1 MMALLQRSPGVG
13 ASAPEGNTVHLVA
26 ILRRLLALPAF
37 RRLFA
42 MRVLTQAA
50 DGTLQVGMASYILF
64 SPQSQPDA
72 WAIVTVL
79 AITLLPFS
87 LLGPFVSILLDHWS
101 RRQSAVVVDLI
112 RAGIGVAIAVIVA
125 TGHRTTA
132 SQTALYLLLLVA
144 LSLNRFLLAG
154 LSAGMH
160 HTVPRSEYLNAS
172 AVMPMIGPAGVMVG
186 GGIAAAIRLIGS
198 HYMPTYRADAIIF
211 CDASVIWVAS
221 ALVALGFGRN
231 ALGPDRT
238 DRPIAPGQS
247 VSEVARGMV
256 AAFGHLRRRPPA
268 LLGLVMIACQR
279 FGFGLL
285 SVAVMLMY
293 RNYFHG
299 QAQVNSA
306 LLSFGA
312 WGAATGLGFV
322 LSAALVPPMTRWVG
336 MSATATLLL
345 IATAVVQSA
354 PGSILRPWAL
364 VISGF
369 FIGWFAQS
377 FKICVDTLV
386 QAHVDEDLKGRVFAL
401 YDGIFNAAIVV
412 AAVFGALVL
421 PVTGASH
428 PVFWGMSAGYAVLAL
443 VFFLG
448 SRRIGTHRFNEGTE
462 LGV

>member
-1 MMALLQRSPGVG
+1 M
-13 ASAPEGNTVHLVA
+13 HLVA

-42 MRVLTQAA
+42 MRVFTQAA

-72 WAIVTVL
+72 WAIVAVL

-112 RAGIGVAIAVIVA
+112 RAAIGVIIALIVGS
-125 TGHRTTA
+125 GHRTTG
-132 SQTALYLLLLVA
+132 SQAVLYLLLLVA

-160 HTVPRSEYLNAS
+160 HTVPRSEFLNAS

-186 GGIAAAIRLIGS
+186 GGIAGAIRLIGS

-211 CDASVIWVAS
+211 LVASVIWVAS
-221 ALVALGFGRN
+221 AFLALGFARA

-238 DRPIAPGQS
+238 DRPVAPGRS
-247 VSEVARGMV
+247 VAEVGRGMI
-256 AAFGHLRRRPPA
+256 AAFVHLRRRPPA
-268 LLGLVMIACQR
+268 LLGLVTIALQR

-293 RNYFHG
+293 RNYFHS
-299 QAQVNSA
+299 QTEVNRA
-306 LLSFGA
+306 LLSFGGWA
-312 WGAATGLGFV
+312 GATGIGFV
-322 LSAALVPPMTRWVG
+322 LSGALVPPMTRWLG

-345 IATAVVQSA
+345 SATAIVQVA
-354 PGSILRPWAL
+354 PGSIFQPWAL
-364 VISGF
+364 MVSGF

-386 QAHVDEDLKGRVFAL
+386 QAHVDEDIKGRVFVL
-401 YDGIFNAAIVV
+401 YDGVFNAAIVV
-412 AAVFGALVL
+412 AAVFAAFVL
-421 PVTGASH
+421 PVTGANRA
-428 PVFWGMSAGYAVLAL
+428 VFWGLSIGYALLA
-443 VFFLG
+443 VAFWLG
-448 SRRIGTHRFNEGTE
+448 SRSIGTHHFNEGTE
-462 LGV
+462 LGVV

>member
-1 MMALLQRSPGVG
+1 M
-13 ASAPEGNTVHLVA
+13 HLVA

-64 SPQSQPDA
+64 SPQSQPNA
-72 WAIVTVL
+72 WSIVTVL

-101 RRQSAVVVDLI
+101 RRQSAVVVDLV
-112 RAGIGVAIAVIVA
+112 RAVIGIAIAVIVGS
-125 TGHRTTA
+125 GHRTPT
-132 SQTALYLLLLVA
+132 SQTVLYLLLLVA

-160 HTVPRSEYLNAS
+160 HTVPRNEFLNAS

-186 GGIAAAIRLIGS
+186 GGTAAAIRLIGS
-198 HYMPTYRADAIIF
+198 DYMPTYRADAIIF
-211 CDASVIWVAS
+211 CVASAIWVAS
-221 ALVALGFGRN
+221 ALLALGFSRG

-238 DRPIAPGQS
+238 DRPIAPGRS
-247 VSEVARGMV
+247 VAEVGRGMV
-256 AAFGHLRRRPPA
+256 AAFGHLWRRPPA
-268 LLGLVMIACQR
+268 LLGLIMITCQR

-293 RNYFHG
+293 RNYFHA
-299 QAQVNSA
+299 QAEVNSA

-322 LSAALVPPMTRWVG
+322 LSAALVPPLTRWIG
-336 MSATATLLL
+336 MSATASLLL
-345 IATAVVQSA
+345 LLSAVVQAA
-354 PGSILRPWAL
+354 PGSIFQPWAL
-364 VISGF
+364 VTSGF
-369 FIGWFAQS
+369 FLGWFAQS

-386 QAHVDEDLKGRVFAL
+386 QAHVEEDVKGRVFVL

-428 PVFWGMSAGYAVLAL
+428 AVFWGMAAGYAVLAV
-443 VFFLG
+443 VFWFG

-462 LGV
+462 LGI

>member
-1 MMALLQRSPGVG
+1 MHLL
-13 ASAPEGNTVHLVA
+13 A

-42 MRVLTQAA
+42 MRVFTQAA
-50 DGTLQVGMASYILF
+50 DGTLQMGMASYILF
-64 SPQSQPDA
+64 SPQSQPNA
-72 WAIVTVL
+72 WSIVTVL

-87 LLGPFVSILLDHWS
+87 LLGPFVSLLLDRWS
-101 RRQSAVVVDLI
+101 RRQSAVVVDVV
-112 RAGIGVAIAVIVA
+112 RAVIGVVIAVIVSS
-125 TGHRTTA
+125 GHRTTGT
-132 SQTALYLLLLVA
+132 QTALYLLLLVA

-154 LSAGMH
+154 LAAGMH
-160 HTVPRSEYLNAS
+160 HTVPRSEFLNAS
-172 AVMPMIGPAGVMVG
+172 ALMPMIGPAGVMLG
-186 GGIAAAIRLIGS
+186 GGAAAAIRLIGS
-198 HYMPTYRADAIIF
+198 HYMPTYRADGIIF
-211 CDASVIWVAS
+211 SLASVIWVAS
-221 ALVALGFGRN
+221 TVLALGFSRT
-231 ALGPDRT
+231 ALGPDRS
-238 DRPIAPGQS
+238 DRPIAPGRS
-247 VSEVARGMV
+247 VAEVGRGMV
-256 AAFGHLRRRPPA
+256 AAFGHLWRRPPA

-293 RNYFHG
+293 RNYFHA
-299 QAQVNSA
+299 QTQVNSA

-336 MSATATLLL
+336 MSATAALLL
-345 IATAVVQSA
+345 AGSAVVQAA

-386 QAHVDEDLKGRVFAL
+386 QAHVDEDLKGRVFVL
-401 YDGIFNAAIVV
+401 YDGVFNAAIVV

-428 PVFWGMSAGYAVLAL
+428 AVFWGMAAGYAVLSV
-443 VFFLG
+443 VFWLT
-448 SRRIGTHRFNEGTE
+448 SQRIGAHRFNEGTE
-462 LGV
+462 LGA